1 MAKNASQV
9 HEIARRQPQQ
19 VLPTA
24 SLAQAA
30 QALERSNQGFIPV
43 SVNGRPQGIV
53 TAWNLAQAV
62 ARGHDPHSTPVRSIM
77 ERRPATIHASAS
89 FEEAAQMME
98 EEQTRALCL
107 CDDSG
112 QLVGTLTLD
121 QLSHVAPEAAGRVL
135 QSTACEL
142 AASEAS
148 AAAAVS
154 SAVQLKAR
162 ASARSEAA

>member
-9 HEIARRQPQQ
+9 HEIARRQPHQ
-19 VLPTA
+19 VLPTV

-62 ARGHDPHSTPVRSIM
+62 ARGHDPHSTPVRAIM
-77 ERRPATIHASAS
+77 ERKPATIHASAS

-112 QLVGTLTLD
+112 LLVGTLTLD
-121 QLSHVAPEAAGRVL
+121 QLSQVAPESAARVL
-135 QSTACEL
+135 QSTANEL
-142 AASEAS
+142 ASIEATS
-148 AAAAVS
+148 AAS
-154 SAVQLKAR
+154 SAVQLKSR